1 MIFCIC
7 FIVSSIGI
15 GFILSGKS
23 ELADTIKKQ
32 IPEDIKKQLPENLFK
47 MRDEDAALK
56 REYGELNDNL
66 AKSQSEASQARQD
79 ETKKSSDA
87 SKARF
92 ARDDAGR
99 KLQAAAARS
108 RKAAAALEAAN
119 TAEEVRLAEEARKKA
134 EEETAAAAKELARKA
149 EEARLAEEARQR
161 AVLEKRKK
169 EQEAIKAQQETQRKA
184 KALATLKEGCK
195 NVVWNNVFVD
205 GRVGVDIF
213 YANET
218 SISSTPPRGST
229 KGSAKVAVTT
239 AKKTIFSKREQTG
252 VGYRGVPEYGWKKKV
267 EYDGI
272 VQVKGDRVGYLK
284 LKKKP
289 NNKQPNSCKSNR
301 PMKRNCAFQADG
313 FVELHDFNDT
323 TKPLLLMHHK
333 GYTGVMQGETGKF
346 YSFQDENV
354 IDNPYSGDCKT
365 KLDYK

>member
-1 MIFCIC
+1 MAI
-7 FIVSSIGI
+7 IVV
-15 GFILSGKS
+15 ILLLCVISLLIPVIYFTSQGVP
-23 ELADTIKKQ
+23 LADIAGKVQ
-32 IPEDIKKQLPENLFK
+32 EILPESSESS
-47 MRDEDAALK
+47 DDAAYK
-56 REYGELNDNL
+56 REMEKIKAESGEAGANL
-66 AKSQSEASQARQD
+66 RVKQQDAGKKREEASQAEAEAVRAAQVF
-79 ETKKSSDA
+79 TKP
-87 SKARF
+87 
-92 ARDDAGR
+92 
-99 KLQAAAARS
+99 
-108 RKAAAALEAAN
+108 EA
-119 TAEEVRLAEEARKKA
+119 TQEEKN
-134 EEETAAAAKELARKA
+134 AAAAK
-149 EEARLAEEARQR
+149 LAEAAAAAESARQ
-161 AVLEKRKK
+161 A
-169 EQEAIKAQQETQRKA
+169 EAEAEAEAERNREAQAQVQRDA
-184 KALATLKEGCK
+184 QALATLKDGCK

-284 LKKKP
+284 LKKRP

-301 PMKRNCAFQADG
+301 PMKRNCAFEPDG

-354 IDNPYSGDCKT
+354 IDNPYSGDCQT

>member
-1 MIFCIC
+1 MAI
-7 FIVSSIGI
+7 IVV
-15 GFILSGKS
+15 ILLLCVISLLIPVIYFTSQGVP
-23 ELADTIKKQ
+23 LADIAGKVQ
-32 IPEDIKKQLPENLFK
+32 EILPESSESS
-47 MRDEDAALK
+47 DDAAYK
-56 REYGELNDNL
+56 REMEKIKAESGEAGANL
-66 AKSQSEASQARQD
+66 RVKQQDAGKKREEASQAEAEAVRAAQVF
-79 ETKKSSDA
+79 TKP
-87 SKARF
+87 
-92 ARDDAGR
+92 
-99 KLQAAAARS
+99 
-108 RKAAAALEAAN
+108 EA
-119 TAEEVRLAEEARKKA
+119 TQEEKN
-134 EEETAAAAKELARKA
+134 AAAAK
-149 EEARLAEEARQR
+149 LAEAAAAAESARQ
-161 AVLEKRKK
+161 A
-169 EQEAIKAQQETQRKA
+169 EAEAEAEAERNREAQAQVQRDA
-184 KALATLKEGCK
+184 QALATLKDGCK

-205 GRVGVDIF
+205 GRVGVDVA
-213 YANET
+213 YANGK
-218 SISSTPPRGST
+218 SISATPSTGLT
-229 KGSAKVAVTT
+229 KGNAKVTVTT
-239 AKKTIFSKREQTG
+239 ANKTIFSKREQTG

-301 PMKRNCAFQADG
+301 PMKRNCAFEPDG

>member
-1 MIFCIC
+1 MAI
-7 FIVSSIGI
+7 IVV
-15 GFILSGKS
+15 ILLLCVISLLIPVIYFTSQGVP
-23 ELADTIKKQ
+23 LADIAGKVQ
-32 IPEDIKKQLPENLFK
+32 EILPESSESS
-47 MRDEDAALK
+47 DDAAYK
-56 REYGELNDNL
+56 REMEKIKAESGEAGANL
-66 AKSQSEASQARQD
+66 RVKQQDAGKKREEASQAEAEAVRAAQVF
-79 ETKKSSDA
+79 TKP
-87 SKARF
+87 
-92 ARDDAGR
+92 
-99 KLQAAAARS
+99 
-108 RKAAAALEAAN
+108 EA
-119 TAEEVRLAEEARKKA
+119 TQEEKN
-134 EEETAAAAKELARKA
+134 AAAAK
-149 EEARLAEEARQR
+149 LAEAAAAAESARQ
-161 AVLEKRKK
+161 A
-169 EQEAIKAQQETQRKA
+169 EAEAEAEAERNREAQAQVQRDA
-184 KALATLKEGCK
+184 QALATLKDGCK

-301 PMKRNCAFQADG
+301 PMKRNCAFEPDG

-354 IDNPYSGDCKT
+354 IDNPYSGDCQT